1 MPSTSETSR
10 RWSALSAPMVR
21 TSLWLFCIALIC
33 IWLADLEIRA
43 VSPWAEL
50 GRFARGLVQPDFTTF
65 DTAIIALVRTVAF
78 AFTGVGIAAIV
89 GMGLALIFRYRVVRT
104 LCAFVRAIHELFWA
118 LIFLQF
124 FGLHPLTGVLA
135 IALPYAATF
144 ARVYSEILEE
154 GDRRAAQALPA
165 GSGIISTFWYARVPD
180 LWVHITSY
188 TSYRLECGM
197 RSSAVLGFVGMPT
210 LGFYLET
217 AYAEGLY
224 GEVGMLLIL
233 FLVLIASLR
242 LWVRPKFV
250 AVYLLAAPFFLGTGL
265 PIVWGNATR
274 FITEDII
281 PAPLRNGEGLAGL
294 GPWLGELFW
303 YQALPGIGTTLVLTQ
318 IALVGTG
325 VIALLSF
332 PLVSRLF
339 VSRSGQVG
347 GHGLLIIGR
356 SIPEYLLAYVLLQLW
371 GPSMLPAVV
380 ALAIHNG
387 AIIGYLIGRQS
398 NTLVLRPDA
407 VTGFNRYT
415 HEVVPRLYRQF
426 LAFLLYRWEII
437 MRETAILGIL
447 GITTLGFYVDSAIEE
462 LRFDRAV
469 VLILITAILNIGVDA
484 MARAIRR
491 HLQLRTT
498 PTARI
503 PETPRPP
510 QPPHT
515 PQTATQA

>member
-1 MPSTSETSR
+1 MHSTNHANR

-21 TSLWLFCIALIC
+21 TSLWLFGIALIA
-33 IWLADLEIRA
+33 IWIADFQIRA
-43 VSPWAEL
+43 ISPWAEL
-50 GRFARGLVQPDFTTF
+50 GRFARGLVQPDFATF
-65 DTAIIALVRTVAF
+65 NTAIIALLRTVAF
-78 AFTGVGIAAIV
+78 AFTGVGAAAIL
-89 GMGLALIFRYRVVRT
+89 GMGLALIFHYRIVRT
-104 LCAFVRAIHELFWA
+104 VCAFVRAIHELFWA

-165 GSGIISTFWYARVPD
+165 GSGVISTFWYARVPD
-180 LWVHITSY
+180 LWTHLMSY

-210 LGFYLET
+210 LGFYLES
-217 AYAEGLY
+217 AYGEGHY

-233 FLVLIASLR
+233 FLVLIASLK
-242 LWVRPKFV
+242 LWVRPKLV
-250 AVYLLAAPFFLGTGL
+250 LPYLLAAPFFLGTGL

-274 FITEDII
+274 FLTEDII

-294 GPWLGELFW
+294 GPWLGDLLW
-303 YQALPGIGTTLVLTQ
+303 NQALPGIGTTLVLTQ
-318 IALVGTG
+318 IALVATG
-325 VIALLSF
+325 IIALLSF
-332 PLVSRLF
+332 PLISRLF
-339 VSRSGQVG
+339 VGRTSQVG
-347 GHGLLIIGR
+347 GHGLLIVAR
-356 SIPEYLLAYVLLQLW
+356 SIPEYLLAYILLQLW

-387 AIIGYLIGRQS
+387 AIIGHLIGRQS
-398 NTLVLRPDA
+398 NNLVIRPDA
-407 VTGFNRYT
+407 VGGFNRYIY
-415 HEVVPRLYRQF
+415 EVVPRLYRSF

-447 GITTLGFYVDSAIEE
+447 GITTLGFYVDSAIQE
-462 LRFDRAV
+462 LRFDRAMI
-469 VLILITAILNIGVDA
+469 LILITAMLNIGVDA
-484 MARAIRR
+484 FARAIRR

-498 PTARI
+498 PTA
-503 PETPRPP
+503 
-510 QPPHT
+510 QT
-515 PQTATQA
+515 PQQP